1 MIVLQRTWV
10 DFISWIMHF
19 HVYEVRSLG
28 FLGKGVNFLNPP
40 HSPLLKI
47 SVPLKKIGMFAP
59 EKGPLGIGENR

>member
-1 MIVLQRTWV
+1 
-10 DFISWIMHF
+10 MHF

-28 FLGKGVNFLNPP
+28 FLGKGVNFLNPPP